1 MEPKMR
7 FNGFQGEWED
17 QTFNETFDFL
27 KNNSLSRDNL
37 STEGSVMN
45 IHYGDILIKFGECID
60 VIKDEIPYVKD
71 ESVAKS
77 LMKAGTLHNGDVI
90 IADAAEDN
98 TVGKCAELVTHD
110 GETVVSGLHTIAIR
124 PKQKFA
130 IRYLGYY
137 MNSSAYHN
145 QLLPHIQ
152 GTKISSISKKAVS
165 STHIDFPVDIP
176 EQRAL
181 ATFFTSLDRQISGA
195 EGRLASLKQVK
206 AASLQAMFP
215 QNGETTPKLRF
226 KGCTGEWKKVKL
238 GEVFEHLKNN
248 SLSRDNLA
256 TEGLVMNIHY
266 GDVLIKYGECI
277 DTCHDE
283 IPYIKDAKLG
293 KAFWNIGSLQ
303 SGDIIMADAAED
315 NTVGKCSEL
324 ITDNAKVVSG
334 LHTIAIRPKQK
345 FASCYLGYY
354 MNSPSYH
361 NQLLTH
367 IQGSKISSITKKAVD
382 STYIHYPNE
391 EFEQRQIAAYFTSL
405 DRQISAQS
413 AQITKLK
420 QIKAA
425 CLDQMFV

>member
-226 KGCTGEWKKVKL
+226 KGCTGEWNKVKL
-238 GEVFEHLKNN
+238 GECGTFSKGKGY
-248 SLSRDNLA
+248 SKADISA
-256 TEGLVMNIHY
+256 EGTPIILY
-266 GDVLIKYGECI
+266 GSMYTNYSTLIKNI
-277 DTCHDE
+277 DTYAQIREGAVLSKGGE
-283 IPYIKDAKLG
+283 IIIPA
-293 KAFWNIGSLQ
+293 
-303 SGDIIMADAAED
+303 SGETPED
-315 NTVGKCSEL
+315 
-324 ITDNAKVVSG
+324 
-334 LHTIAIRPKQK
+334 IAI
-345 FASCYLGYY
+345 ASVVEKRGALLGGDLNIITLKEDYDAVFIALCITY
-354 MNSPSYH
+354 SSTHFELSKYAQGKSVVHLHNSEISQSSVMCAPSF
-361 NQLLTH
+361 
-367 IQGSKISSITKKAVD
+367 S
-382 STYIHYPNE
+382 
-391 EFEQRQIAAYFTSL
+391 EQRQIAAYFTSL